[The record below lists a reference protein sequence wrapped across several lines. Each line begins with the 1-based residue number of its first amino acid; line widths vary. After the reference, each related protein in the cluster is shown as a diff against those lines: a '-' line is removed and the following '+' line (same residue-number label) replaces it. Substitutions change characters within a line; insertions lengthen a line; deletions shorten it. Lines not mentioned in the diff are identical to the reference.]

1 MHINIFLSEALKQN
15 EDYIMVARLNR
26 GKIMTEHKEAS
37 DMGSL
42 CSSKAVFTFQK
53 GAQKESEP
61 GAQAS
66 SRRMRGPSSVL
77 FIGKT

>member
-1 MHINIFLSEALKQN
+1 
-15 EDYIMVARLNR
+15 
-26 GKIMTEHKEAS
+26 MTEHKEAS

-61 GAQAS
+61 VARKGLKLLRVACAGQ
-66 SRRMRGPSSVL
+66 VL
-77 FIGKT
+77 FFL

>member
-61 GAQAS
+61 VARKGLKLLRVACAGQ
-66 SRRMRGPSSVL
+66 VL
-77 FIGKT
+77 FFL